1 MLDLSF
7 LPWTSRIAAHNI
19 RAKQLMNHIYCLLLV
34 LSEDA
39 KNPREKWFIQDHTA
53 GGRTKLES
61 MMGVF
66 PLYPPALPIYPSYRC
81 TFLNVCTYAPRPPPP
96 PTLTLSLWH
105 SDGCNFTGQVPSWQ
119 LKLVS
124 LSNSYIYST
133 ANAQTRHMVKSPR
146 F

>member
-7 LPWTSRIAAHNI
+7 LPWTSRIAAHNV
-19 RAKQLMNHIYCLLLV
+19 RAKQLMNNIYCLLLV

-39 KNPREKWFIQDHTA
+39 KNPREKWLIQDHTA

-66 PLYPPALPIYPSYRC
+66 PLYLLALPIYPSYHC
-81 TFLNVCTYAPRPPPP
+81 TFLNVGTYAPPRPHP
-96 PTLTLSLWH
+96 LSLSLWH
-105 SDGCNFTGQVPSWQ
+105 SDGCNSPGQVPSWQ

-124 LSNSYIYST
+124 LSNSFIYST